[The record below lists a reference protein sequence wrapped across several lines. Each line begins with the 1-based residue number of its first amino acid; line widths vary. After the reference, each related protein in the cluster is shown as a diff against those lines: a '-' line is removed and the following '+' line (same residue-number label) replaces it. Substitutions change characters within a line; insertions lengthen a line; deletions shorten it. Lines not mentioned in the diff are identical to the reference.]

1 MSNVVKLS
9 NRDWGGILC
18 TAVLL
23 VVGLYGILEKQQ
35 AKINELTGTQ
45 AVTIS
50 QLETIT
56 RMQERILSRL
66 EKLELQ

>member
-18 TAVLL
+18 TTVLL

-35 AKINELTGTQ
+35 AKINELTVTQ

>member
-1 MSNVVKLS
+1 MSNIVRLS
-9 NRDWGGILC
+9 NRDWVGIVC
-18 TAVLL
+18 TT
-23 VVGLYGILEKQQ
+23 VVVIGGLYKILSNQQ
-35 AKINELTGTQ
+35 EKINELAITQ

-66 EKLELQ
+66 EALEQQ

>member
-1 MSNVVKLS
+1 MSNVVRLS
-9 NRDWGGILC
+9 NRDWVGILC
-18 TAVLL
+18 TTVL
-23 VVGLYGILEKQQ
+23 VVGGLYAILQTQQ
-35 AKINELTGTQ
+35 AKINELAITQ

>member
-9 NRDWGGILC
+9 NRDWGGILF
-18 TAVLL
+18 TTVLL

-35 AKINELTGTQ
+35 AKINELTVTQ

>member
-1 MSNVVKLS
+1 MSNVVRLS
-9 NRDWGGILC
+9 NRDWVGILC
-18 TAVLL
+18 TTVL
-23 VVGLYGILEKQQ
+23 VVGGLYTILQNQQ
-35 AKINELTGTQ
+35 AKINELAITQ

-50 QLETIT
+50 QLETIA

>member
-1 MSNVVKLS
+1 MSNVVRLS
-9 NRDWGGILC
+9 NRDWVGIHC
-18 TAVLL
+18 TTVL
-23 VVGLYGILEKQQ
+23 VVGGLYTILQNQQ
-35 AKINELTGTQ
+35 AKINELAITQ

>member
-9 NRDWGGILC
+9 NRDWAGILC
-18 TAVLL
+18 TTVLL
-23 VVGLYGILEKQQ
+23 VVGLYGILNKQQ
-35 AKINELTGTQ
+35 EKINELAVTQ

-66 EKLELQ
+66 EKLEMQ

>member
-9 NRDWGGILC
+9 NRDWGGILF
-18 TAVLL
+18 TTVLL

-35 AKINELTGTQ
+35 AKINELTVTQ

-56 RMQERILSRL
+56 RMQERILSSL

>member
-1 MSNVVKLS
+1 MSQVVKLS
-9 NRDWGGILC
+9 NRDWAGVLC
-18 TAVLL
+18 TAIIL
-23 VVGLYGILEKQQ
+23 VVGLYGILEEQQ
-35 AKINELTGTQ
+35 AKINELAITQ

>member
-1 MSNVVKLS
+1 MSNVVRLS
-9 NRDWGGILC
+9 NRDWVGILC
-18 TAVLL
+18 TTVL
-23 VVGLYGILEKQQ
+23 VVGGLYGILQNQQ
-35 AKINELTGTQ
+35 AKINELAITQ

-50 QLETIT
+50 QLETIA

>member
-1 MSNVVKLS
+1 MSNVVRLS
-9 NRDWGGILC
+9 NRDWVGILC
-18 TAVLL
+18 TTVL
-23 VVGLYGILEKQQ
+23 VVGGLYAILQNQQ
-35 AKINELTGTQ
+35 AKINELAITQ

-50 QLETIT
+50 QLETIA